1 MVYLGWKK
9 EVRQIEGLKEELSW
23 NDDKQ
28 ADMPSIFY
36 ISAGFLYFNK

>member
-9 EVRQIEGLKEELSW
+9 EARQIEGLKEELSW

-28 ADMPSIFY
+28 ADMPEIFY
-36 ISAGFLYFNK
+36 ISGWLSLF